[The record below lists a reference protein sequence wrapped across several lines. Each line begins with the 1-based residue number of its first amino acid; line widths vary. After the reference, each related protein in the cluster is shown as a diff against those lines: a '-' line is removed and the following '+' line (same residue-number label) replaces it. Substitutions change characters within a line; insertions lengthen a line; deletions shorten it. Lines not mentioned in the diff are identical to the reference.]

1 MTGER
6 CLPKAMRSGRSG
18 LPLYFTMVMPS
29 MRSSRRDRTFVEQG
43 KFIFGAVPFGSEP
56 GPCVCSPT
64 SSLRSGTIGNPKTKE
79 RSAVF
84 WSA

>member
-1 MTGER
+1 
-6 CLPKAMRSGRSG
+6 
-18 LPLYFTMVMPS
+18 MVMPS

-43 KFIFGAVPFGSEP
+43 KFILAPSHS
-56 GPCVCSPT
+56 GPSPAPA
-64 SSLRSGTIGNPKTKE
+64 SVRRQARCGSGTIGNPKTKE